1 MDPDYVSRW
10 LMEKKPQA
18 KVRYFGPDPNGV
30 HGWRLEFP
38 DTTAAFE
45 LWIPEELLGNAG
57 MLAERLMELETAGHL
72 DLAGEEDWIVHLT
85 PVEVAREPGI
95 WE

>member
-10 LMEKKPQA
+10 LIEKKPQA
-18 KVRYFGPDPNGV
+18 KVRYFGPDADGL

-38 DTTAAFE
+38 DAVAFE
-45 LWIPEELLGNAG
+45 LWMPEELLDNAG
-57 MLAERLMELETAGHL
+57 MLAERLMELETGGHL
-72 DLAGEEDWIVHLT
+72 DVAGQEDWVVHLT